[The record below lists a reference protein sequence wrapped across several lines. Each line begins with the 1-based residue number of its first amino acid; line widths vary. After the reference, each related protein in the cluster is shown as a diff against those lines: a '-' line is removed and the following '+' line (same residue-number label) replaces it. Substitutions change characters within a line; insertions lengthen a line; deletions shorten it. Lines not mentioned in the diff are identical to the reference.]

1 MIRVLYFAG
10 LRDLTG
16 KSEELIDRPEWTV
29 RELTDWVIA
38 AYPEFKHKAIFVAVN
53 EEYARPDDVIQAG
66 DTVAII
72 PPVSGG

>member
-29 RELTDWVIA
+29 RELTDWVKA
-38 AYPEFKHKAIFVAVN
+38 AYPEFNHKTVFVAVN
-53 EEYARPDDVIQAG
+53 EEYARQEDVIRAG
-66 DTVAII
+66 DTIAII

>member
-16 KSEELIDRPEWTV
+16 KPEEIIDRREWTV
-29 RELTDWVIA
+29 QGFMDWA
-38 AYPEFKHKAIFVAVN
+38 KATYPEFGDKTVFVAIN

-66 DTVAII
+66 DTVAMI